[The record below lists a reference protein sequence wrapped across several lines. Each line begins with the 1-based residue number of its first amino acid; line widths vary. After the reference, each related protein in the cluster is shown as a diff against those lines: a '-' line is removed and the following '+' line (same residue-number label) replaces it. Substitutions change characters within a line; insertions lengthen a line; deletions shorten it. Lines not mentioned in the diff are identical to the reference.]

1 MQISEITI
9 ELMVDEM
16 QESLDFYTDLLGFKI
31 VTAVPEENPFFA
43 IIENGSVEIMLYER
57 NAFVEEIPY
66 FDKQKLG
73 GTIALYMGIKNLK
86 EEYERLK
93 NKVKIIQPLHETDY
107 GTDEFSFYDC
117 NGYVLMMHS

>member
-1 MQISEITI
+1 MQTTEITT

-16 QESLDFYTDLLGFKI
+16 QKSLDFYTDLLGFKI

-43 IIENGSVEIMLYER
+43 IIKNRTVEIMFYER
-57 NAFVEEIPY
+57 KAFVEEIPD

-73 GTIALYMGIKNLK
+73 GTIALYIGIKNLK
-86 EEYERLK
+86 EEYERVK
-93 NKVKIIQPLHETDY
+93 NQVEIIQNLHKTDY
-107 GTDEFSFYDC
+107 GTEEFSFYDC

>member
-1 MQISEITI
+1 MQTTEITT

-16 QESLDFYTDLLGFKI
+16 QKSLDFYTDLLGFKI

-43 IIENGSVEIMLYER
+43 IIKNGTVEIMFYER
-57 NAFVEEIPY
+57 KAFVEEIPD

-86 EEYERLK
+86 AEYERVK
-93 NKVKIIQPLHETDY
+93 NQVEIIQNLHKTDY
-107 GTDEFSFYDC
+107 GTEEFSFYDC